1 MYEDV
6 GMSWGLEKCAAVHV
20 KRGKII
26 QTDDLLIGEDSK
38 IRVLHEDDKYKFL
51 GKHESFEQ

>member
-1 MYEDV
+1 MYEDI
-6 GMSWGLEKCAAVHV
+6 GISWGLEKYAAVHV

-38 IRVLHEDDKYKFL
+38 IRV
-51 GKHESFEQ
+51 